1 MIKDHLV
8 HIQKLY
14 TISVETDSEANTAFS
29 DGILLKR
36 VFTNE
41 YCFIKQSSDVF
52 ISFFNSDWKSLEKI
66 ETDYLDCAATFLAS
80 SAEFTQSLIEAK
92 V

>member
-1 MIKDHLV
+1 MKDHLV

-14 TISVETDSEANTAFS
+14 PISVDVEPTEIDTFC

-36 VFTNE
+36 AYRNE
-41 YCFIKQSSDVF
+41 YCLIKKSSDVF
-52 ISFFNSDWKSLEKI
+52 ISFFHSDWIPLEKI
-66 ETDYLDCAATFLAS
+66 ESDYLDCSTTFLAS
-80 SAEFTQSLIEAK
+80 DPEFTRVIMEAL

>member
-1 MIKDHLV
+1 MIMKDHLV

-14 TISVETDSEANTAFS
+14 TISVETESEANTAYS

-41 YCFIKQSSDVF
+41 YCFVKQSSDVL
-52 ISFFNSDWKSLEKI
+52 ISFFLVPIKARVGLSIRMKCRFIAKNLEDKI
-66 ETDYLDCAATFLAS
+66 
-80 SAEFTQSLIEAK
+80 
-92 V
+92 